1 MTAPAPTAGGQFE
14 GFLRDLVDQLRAGD
28 TYGNLDR
35 LPDAQLISPFI
46 LTREQRRQI
55 ASNCDI
61 DAVIEGRV
69 RSFYQAVAA
78 SVEKTTGVITTTV
91 LDLNHEGFGRVIV
104 FGGRLVVL
112 SDVLRDVQRFGF
124 NSIEDLAARGEAM
137 VTAAAKL
144 VDQWREVA
152 RDDS

>member
-1 MTAPAPTAGGQFE
+1 MTAPADAAGGKAE

-35 LPDAQLISPFI
+35 LPDEALLSPFV

-55 ASNCDI
+55 AIACDI
-61 DAVIEGRV
+61 DALVEGRV

-78 SVEKTTGVITTTV
+78 SIEKATGAVTTTV
-91 LDLNHEGFGRVIV
+91 LDLNHEGFGRVVI
-104 FGGRLVVL
+104 FAGRLVVL

-124 NSIEDLAARGEAM
+124 NTLEDLGARGEAF
-137 VTAAAKL
+137 VTAAVKH
-144 VDQWREVA
+144 VDQWKEVA